1 MDELTIT
8 RAELAKF
15 LNNDQDLIIRF
26 EQLFKKTAETT
37 PTEIGDLQQA
47 LISSESAKNVL
58 IGKLDRLIELM
69 GKSPPISKERGP
81 DRVEL
86 IHHSKCE
93 DESIEPPIIPNRGLT
108 GEFHSSGSHQF
119 IIENGLI
126 VGIT

>member
-37 PTEIGDLQQA
+37 PSEIEDLQQA
-47 LISSESAKNVL
+47 LAASESAKNAL
-58 IGKLDRLIELM
+58 MGKLDRLIEII
-69 GKSPPISKERGP
+69 GKAPIESTPKKQDKIDVLNVGIAVEKNIPPP
-81 DRVEL
+81 VV
-86 IHHSKCE
+86 
-93 DESIEPPIIPNRGLT
+93 PNRGLT
-108 GEFHSSGSHQF
+108 GKYHSSGSNRF